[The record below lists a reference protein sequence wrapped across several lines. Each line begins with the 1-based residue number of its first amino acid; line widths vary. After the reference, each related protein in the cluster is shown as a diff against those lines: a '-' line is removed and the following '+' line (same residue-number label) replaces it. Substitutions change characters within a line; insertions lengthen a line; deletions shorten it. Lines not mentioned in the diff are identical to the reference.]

1 MYKYRRPKM
10 KYILGLLLL
19 ALALGGDSAPS
30 AQRFSLRLNQS
41 AVPFTFDLVRW
52 EVQALREKI
61 GARLGSWRQE
71 RLAGPADPSLG
82 EYFASAQEV
91 LDLQYAI
98 NQAASQGDKPQA
110 GSLEAQLREL
120 RVRRGR
126 LRPLVEA
133 TVEKDIE
140 AVLAEE
146 GFTSSI
152 GGMLNFIFPPVVNKL
167 DRLPLVLVVSPRER
181 IAIKAEVYLLPDLT
195 SEQIEAIERA
205 TERLG
210 VSALVVPIGGFST
223 YPSMVSET
231 APLEYVAHAAAHE
244 WFHQYLFF
252 KPLGWRY
259 WDSHELVTMNET
271 VASIA
276 GDEIGRQVSARYRKP
291 EPPGSETKDE
301 PGPPDQRQEFD
312 FNREM
317 RRIRLQVDRLL
328 ARGDVAGAERFMED
342 SRQYLLTKGV
352 YLRKL
357 NQAYFAFYGSYA
369 DSPISVDPI
378 GQDLRELRR
387 RSSTLKEFVKSVAR
401 MTSYR
406 QLRVALGKE

>member
-1 MYKYRRPKM
+1 MYKHHRPKI
-10 KYILGLLLL
+10 KHILGLLLL
-19 ALALGGDSAPS
+19 ALALGGDAAPP
-30 AQRFSLRLNQS
+30 AQQFSLRLNQS

-52 EVQALREKI
+52 EVQALTEKI
-61 GARLGSWRQE
+61 GARMGSRRQE
-71 RLAGPADPSLG
+71 RLARPTDPSLG
-82 EYFASAQEV
+82 EYFTSAQEV

-98 NQAASQGDKPQA
+98 NQASSHGVKPQVS
-110 GSLEAQLREL
+110 SLEARLRGL
-120 RVRRGR
+120 QARRGR

-140 AVLAEE
+140 AVLAKE
-146 GFTSSI
+146 GFASSI

-167 DRLPLVLVVSPRER
+167 DRLPLVLVVSPREK
-181 IAIKAEVYLLPDLT
+181 IAIKAEVYLLADLT
-195 SEQIEAIERA
+195 SEQIEAIEQA
-205 TERLG
+205 AESLG

-259 WDSHELVTMNET
+259 WDSHELLTMNET

-276 GDEIGRQVSARYRKP
+276 GDEIGRQVDAGYRKP
-291 EPPGSETKDE
+291 EPPGPETKGE
-301 PGPPDQRQEFD
+301 PGPQDQRPEFD
-312 FNREM
+312 FNMQM
-317 RRIRLQVDRLL
+317 RRIRLQVDSLL
-328 ARGDVAGAERFMED
+328 ARGDVAGAERFMEE

-387 RSSTLKEFVKSVAR
+387 RSSTLKEFVESVSQ

-406 QLRVALGKE
+406 QLQVALGKE

>member
-1 MYKYRRPKM
+1 MSKYHRPKI
-10 KYILGLLLL
+10 KHILGLLLL
-19 ALALGGDSAPS
+19 ALALGGDAVPP
-30 AQRFSLRLNQS
+30 ARQFSLRLNQS

-52 EVQALREKI
+52 EVEALTEKI
-61 GARLGSWRQE
+61 GARMGSRRQE
-71 RLAGPADPSLG
+71 RLARPADPSLR

-98 NQAASQGDKPQA
+98 NRAASQGDKPQLS
-110 GSLEAQLREL
+110 SLEALLREL
-120 RVRRGR
+120 RARRGR
-126 LRPLVEA
+126 LRPMVET

-140 AVLAEE
+140 AVLAKE
-146 GFTSSI
+146 GFASSI
-152 GGMLNFIFPPVVNKL
+152 GGVLNFVFPPVVNKL
-167 DRLPLVLVVSPRER
+167 DRLPLVLVVSAREK
-181 IAIKAEVYLLPDLT
+181 IAIKAEVYLLPDLA
-195 SEQIEAIERA
+195 SEQIEAIEQRA
-205 TERLG
+205 ESLG

-231 APLEYVAHAAAHE
+231 APLEYVVHATPHE

-276 GDEIGRQVSARYRKP
+276 GDEIGRQVNARYRKP

-301 PGPPDQRQEFD
+301 PGPPDQRPEFD
-312 FNREM
+312 FNQEM

-328 ARGDVAGAERFMED
+328 ARGDVAGAERFMEE
-342 SRQYLLTKGV
+342 SRQYLLTRGV

-387 RSSTLKEFVKSVAR
+387 RSPTLKEFVKSVAR

-406 QLRVALGKE
+406 ELRVALGKE